1 MKTIPTYLKAFL
13 FGIITVTAFYI
24 TGCSNSADVASTNT
38 TAQSDALLTIANPSA
53 TASAMTDATLQNDAV
68 LMPPGSDF
76 ARLPFTIIGCLQLT
90 ADQLTSVQGFIKS
103 FDNATKVVRDS
114 LRNSEKAIIDQSKAS
129 VKAILDSVKAGT
141 LDKATAATELKAI
154 NAATR
159 DALKNNPVRTWA
171 DAQLKANQATLYAS
185 IRGILTADQQVIWDN
200 WVATGADCHR
210 QFHGIDTLRQ
220 HQMDSVRH
228 TMDSLR
234 HYLDSL
240 HGHRP

>member
-1 MKTIPTYLKAFL
+1 MKNLPTLLKAFL
-13 FGIITVTAFYI
+13 FGAITVTAFYI
-24 TGCSNSADVASTNT
+24 TGCSNSADVASTDAT
-38 TAQSDALLTIANPSA
+38 QSAATFTIANPSA
-53 TASAMTDATLQNDAV
+53 VSSDITDATLQNDAV

-90 ADQLTSVQGFIKS
+90 PDQMASVKGFMKS
-103 FDNATKVVRDS
+103 FEACSKGVRDS
-114 LRNSEKAIIDQSKAS
+114 LRNSEKAIIMQSKAS
-129 VKAILDSVKAGT
+129 VKAIMDSVKAGT

-171 DAQLKANQATLYAS
+171 DASMKACHDTLFAS
-185 IRGILTADQQVIWDN
+185 IRGILTADQQTIWDN

-210 QFHGIDTLRQ
+210 QFHGMDTLRQ
-220 HQMDSVRH
+220 HQMDSIRH

-240 HGHRP
+240 HRHP